1 MRSGFGMQAEFRFWS
16 RFSGLGLQV
25 ELRLR
30 ELRLSLELK
39 SCKRFV
45 GLRSIPRGSNT
56 KRVVKEEQRVPKMEA
71 ERLEYSSNL

>member
-1 MRSGFGMQAEFRFWS
+1 MRSGLE
-16 RFSGLGLQV
+16 LQV

-30 ELRLSLELK
+30 ELRLSLELN

-45 GLRSIPRGSNT
+45 GLRSIPRGTNT
-56 KRVVKEEQRVPKMEA
+56 KRVVKEEKRVPKIEA